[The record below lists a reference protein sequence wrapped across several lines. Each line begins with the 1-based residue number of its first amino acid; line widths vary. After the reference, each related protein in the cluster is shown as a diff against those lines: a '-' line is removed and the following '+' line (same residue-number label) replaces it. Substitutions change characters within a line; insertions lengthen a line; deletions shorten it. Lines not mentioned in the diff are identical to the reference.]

1 MESSFYSSA
10 YKKARWV
17 IYSNGSALS
26 SNNCFKSQP
35 LNSAQSE
42 HHICESSWI
51 LMMTTF
57 LNRKMKAKF
66 AQILLESL
74 LPLCPVYVHG
84 AVLLGS
90 PVLRSPCSFL
100 TKTAGPARCTCARLY
115 QLSHWLG
122 SLSHTQYLMRHWS
135 SSFSFLFAA
144 PVTFLSEP
152 EKICTVTV
160 AEGRQ
165 SLTSGLA
172 IGE

>member
-51 LMMTTF
+51 LMVTTF

-74 LPLCPVYVHG
+74 LPYALYVSMLC
-84 AVLLGS
+84 ALGKS
-90 PVLRSPCSFL
+90 GSEKPMFIPNQDCR
-100 TKTAGPARCTCARLY
+100 ARCKCARLY

-122 SLSHTQYLMRHWS
+122 SLTHTQYLMRHWS